1 MATGGACPRT
11 STALG
16 GQDFHELGEKD
27 LKVLFQALHPMAAKY
42 LFFSIHIDIRMD
54 EIEKI
59 QTQFTNP
66 DKCLLKILSIR
77 LKMSPPLTWNDIDA
91 ALRSDAV
98 CESRLANKIK
108 KKYGHLYKPDPSLQ
122 VATSDQEHGRKKGK
136 RRKKAAKN
144 AGGGEKLKVG
154 IPARNPTRPI
164 EAKPEDEESSTNP
177 SEELSDY
184 KPRLKKRKDMR
195 LPGPPFP
202 ITRVTKQRSCRYKVR
217 REMLTTR
224 NQIST
229 QKGVTE
235 KGIRS
240 PEKRGAA
247 MPLKCT
253 SDITQGS
260 SEDEES
266 DSHDNNEDEEEKDS
280 EQKSS
285 IEEEETES
293 DDDSSLSMTEEEV
306 KETTGKSSY
315 FSYTEVVKRK
325 RPCKTVAISYRHQ
338 QSDHSSRGLY
348 KEQEEYDNEPKRR
361 KRHRESSMSTT
372 AASASSSPSTSQD
385 QFILPRGKGRRKGR
399 NSKNISGRR
408 KGGGKRQEDSSNEN
422 KSSSESE
429 VNVFE
434 RFFGQ
439 LCCKISNP
447 VEIAAQLQRKGL
459 ISISMMKD
467 MITSPES
474 EKVKAINLVDDVNK
488 KIKSRPDCL
497 FVFIEVLL
505 EDEALQCLGKEM
517 LKEIGK

>member
-1 MATGGACPRT
+1 MATGGAIPRP
-11 STALG
+11 STAPG
-16 GQDFHELGEKD
+16 DQDFHELNEKI
-27 LKVLFQALHPMAAKY
+27 LFQALHPMAAKY
-42 LFFSIHIDIRMD
+42 LIFGIQIDVRMD

-77 LKMSPPLTWNDIDA
+77 LKMIPPLTWNDVDA

-98 CESRLANKIK
+98 GESRLANKIK
-108 KKYGHLYKPDPSLQ
+108 KKYGHLYSPDRSLQ

-144 AGGGEKLKVG
+144 AGGDEELKVG
-154 IPARNPTRPI
+154 IRARSPRRPI
-164 EAKPEDEESSTNP
+164 AEAKSEDESSTNP

-184 KPRLKKRKDMR
+184 KHRLKKRKDMR

-224 NQIST
+224 NPILT
-229 QKGVTE
+229 QKGVAE

-240 PEKRGAA
+240 PENKGAA
-247 MPLKCT
+247 MPLEYT
-253 SDITQGS
+253 SDITQES

-266 DSHDNNEDEEEKDS
+266 DSHDSNEDEEEKDS

-293 DDDSSLSMTEEEV
+293 DNDSSLSMTEEEV

-315 FSYTEVVKRK
+315 FSDAEVIKRK
-325 RPCKTVAISYRHQ
+325 RPCKSAALSYRHQ

-361 KRHRESSMSTT
+361 RHRESSMSTT
-372 AASASSSPSTSQD
+372 AANASSSSSTSQE
-385 QFILPRGKGRRKGR
+385 QSIFPRGKGRRKGR
-399 NSKNISGRR
+399 NSKNISGKR

-429 VNVFE
+429 VNIFE

-447 VEIAAQLQRKGL
+447 VETAAELQRKGL
-459 ISISMMKD
+459 ISISMMRD

-474 EKVKAINLVDDVNK
+474 ETAKTISLVDDVNE